1 MPIVVATETLGF
13 RDYVNARKY
22 HLVCSIFW
30 NNSWFDDTVRLAQQF
45 GIKASEW
52 LDALYRALEADG
64 GVARRLLDAFVAE
77 TEQELFPS
85 AAACAE
91 FYASDENFAR
101 LERGDIG
108 DNLMYKYRALAS
120 FFEWP
125 AIADVALETTRRL
138 LVAKGAQAAMPEFD
152 EVFEEFARRETL
164 RHAHGAS
171 VEEVLP
177 PVKASFRYDV
187 EGWVKAGMPRD
198 VGSSS

>member
-1 MPIVVATETLGF
+1 
-13 RDYVNARKY
+13 
-22 HLVCSIFW
+22 
-30 NNSWFDDTVRLAQQF
+30 
-45 GIKASEW
+45 
-52 LDALYRALEADG
+52 
-64 GVARRLLDAFVAE
+64 
-77 TEQELFPS
+77 
-85 AAACAE
+85 
-91 FYASDENFAR
+91 
-101 LERGDIG
+101 
-108 DNLMYKYRALAS
+108 MYKYRALAS

-198 VGSSS
+198 VGSYAFPGGPQTVEFRLSEDGERELRSAFVVWSTSLKGLTKMVTRIRTSAQVRTWQVQPRRPRAAGLQPQTSPSA